1 MFLSVSHKI
10 DLRKQSSS
18 IAMDFNVQPERGKS
32 SREPRPRRHPIIMK
46 ANPQK
51 TKPEEKTVYSS
62 WLAVFPPLAVFFGR
76 RSELVSREQRNVK
89 RGDLTLVNVGQDTT
103 LCDCDVSEKLVQFL
117 IVADG
122 ELVMTR
128 DNTGLLV
135 IAGSVTSQLEDFG
148 REVFENSCE
157 VDRGT

>member
-1 MFLSVSHKI
+1 
-10 DLRKQSSS
+10 
-18 IAMDFNVQPERGKS
+18 MDFNVQPERGKS

-122 ELVMTR
+122 ELEMTR

-157 VDRGT
+157 VDGGT